1 MERNHDA
8 INFISKFQPFILRRP
23 VVDLFADIIKIVIMF
38 IKRIFKDSKKSLK
51 K

>member
-1 MERNHDA
+1 MGRNHDV
-8 INFISKFQPFILRRP
+8 INFISKFQPLILRP
-23 VVDLFADIIKIVIMF
+23 VVDLFADVIKIVIMF